1 MADDDLSMRLMRA
14 TFKLEQRQDDGL
26 STVGTGWLVR
36 LPGDGRVAMVTA
48 GHVFDRMKKPETMVH
63 WRYQDGSGKWVREPQ
78 QVLIRDPFNGPAWLR
93 HPERDI
99 AVMMVNPP
107 IQPRGHA
114 IPFNELA
121 DDADL
126 EAIGVRPGDEML
138 ALGYPRGLSANEIGF
153 PILRAG
159 RVASYPLWPSRE
171 FPTFLM
177 DFAVFAGN
185 SGGPVYMSARGRA
198 APELVDGGHRGEM
211 VTGMLAQQV
220 VLTDERLEI
229 GIVLHAAFVR
239 EALEELARRHPAND
253 SQVA

>member
-1 MADDDLSMRLMRA
+1 MSENDLSMRLMRA

-26 STVGTGWLVR
+26 ATVGTGWLVG
-36 LPGDGRVAMVTA
+36 LPGLGGRIAMVTA
-48 GHVFDRMKKPETMVH
+48 GHVFDRMRKPEALVH
-63 WRYQDGSGKWVREPQ
+63 WRSQDAGGKWVREPQ
-78 QVLIRDPFNGPAWLR
+78 PVLIRDPFNGPLWLR

-99 AVMMVNPP
+99 AVMAVNPP
-107 IQPRGHA
+107 PQPRSHA
-114 IPFNELA
+114 IPFDELA
-121 DDADL
+121 DDDDL
-126 EAIGVRPGDEML
+126 QAFGVRPGDEML

-185 SGGPVYMSARGRA
+185 SGGPVYMSARGRSDPA
-198 APELVDGGHRGEM
+198 EAHAPSEM

-239 EALEELARRHPAND
+239 EALEELARRHP
-253 SQVA
+253 VAELHVA

>member
-1 MADDDLSMRLMRA
+1 MANDDLSMRLMRA

-26 STVGTGWLVR
+26 ATVGTGWLVSLR
-36 LPGDGRVAMVTA
+36 DAPDRIAMVTA
-48 GHVFDRMKKPETMVH
+48 GHVFDRMKRPEAVVH
-63 WRYQDGSGKWVREPQ
+63 WRTQDASGKWNREPQ
-78 QVLIRDPFNGPAWLR
+78 PVVIRDPFNGPLWLR

-99 AVMMVNPP
+99 AVMLVNAPP
-107 IQPRGHA
+107 QPRSHA
-114 IPFNELA
+114 IGFDELS
-121 DDADL
+121 DDQDL
-126 EAIGVRPGDEML
+126 EALGVRPGDEML

-198 APELVDGGHRGEM
+198 DPQGPIEM

-239 EALEELARRHPAND
+239 EALEELARRHPV
-253 SQVA
+253 SEIKVA